1 MFTDIFPS
9 RKLKKAQTDD
19 VALDEADRA
28 IAASEP
34 ASVARS
40 RRKPDFRPSH
50 HGQTPDPPYETEEAK
65 ASVISGSREKKSGF
79 QKPKSNFSND
89 GRHVLR
95 LSIINYPYLPVISPL
110 PGVDGRLRLFASA

>member
-1 MFTDIFPS
+1 MFTDIFLS

-40 RRKPDFRPSH
+40 RRKPDFRPSR

-65 ASVISGSREKKSGF
+65 ASVILGSREKKVDFRS
-79 QKPKSNFSND
+79 PKVISATTE
-89 GRHVLR
+89 GMC
-95 LSIINYPYLPVISPL
+95 ISPL
-110 PGVDGRLRLFASA
+110 PGVGGRLRLFASA